1 MTKKMKSVMSLIFFM
16 ILLSSCGEISLSNG
30 GKEEI
35 NQKNSSLV
43 QDRSKEFLKTF
54 SQDYPTFELI
64 DYVVGTEENFP
75 IRLVAIGENKENGTS
90 STLFIVDDN
99 GVGQVILASEYFAT
113 YRRED
118 GLYLNK
124 NIISISLDLEKRD
137 IGTEIHDYNLTVTQ
151 EEHQGKINTLYS
163 SQETIRK

>member
-1 MTKKMKSVMSLIFFM
+1 MTNKIKLIISLIFFV
-16 ILLSSCGEISLSNG
+16 ILLSSCGKIFLSNG

-35 NQKNSSLV
+35 NQKSSSLF
-43 QDRSKEFLKTF
+43 QDRGKEFLKTF
-54 SQDYPTFELI
+54 SQEYPTFELI
-64 DYVVGTEENFP
+64 DYVVGSEENAP

-118 GLYLNK
+118 GLYLDK
-124 NIISISLDLEKRD
+124 NIISISLDLEKSD
-137 IGTEIHDYNLTVTQ
+137 IGTEIHDFNITVTQ
-151 EEHQGKINTLYS
+151 EEYHGEINTLYS
-163 SQETIRK
+163 SQEIIRK